1 MIDAFRDSY
10 DKKRIWFVYRSES
23 IRKALQSN
31 RLNRITGIQHPLYL
45 WLTSKSDNGVENSDV
60 SWNFQKYMIDDEGQL
75 VGHFEPK
82 VKPDNKKLVSWID
95 N

>member
-1 MIDAFRDSY
+1 
-10 DKKRIWFVYRSES
+10 
-23 IRKALQSN
+23 
-31 RLNRITGIQHPLYL
+31 
-45 WLTSKSDNGVENSDV
+45 LTSKSDNGVENSDV